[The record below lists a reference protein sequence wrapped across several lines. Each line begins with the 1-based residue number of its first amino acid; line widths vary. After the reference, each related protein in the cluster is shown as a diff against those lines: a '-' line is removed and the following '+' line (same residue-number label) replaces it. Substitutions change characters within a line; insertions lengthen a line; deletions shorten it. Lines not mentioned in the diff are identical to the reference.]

1 MCILGDQPLWK
12 AQYDSMFNGVELDD
26 CFFVSSVSLYQVT
39 MLS

>member
-26 CFFVSSVSLYQVT
+26 CFLSV
-39 MLS
+39 

>member
-1 MCILGDQPLWK
+1 MCILGDQPLWE

-26 CFFVSSVSLYQVT
+26 CFFVSLVSLYQVI